1 MTMKNQEEPDNHKER
16 CEEVPPNPEHLI
28 KSIAEQGY
36 SLETSLA
43 DLIDN
48 SISADARHVEV
59 IINTDTEPFV
69 LFLADDGAGMDED
82 TLKKSMHF
90 PSSFLENVRSVNDLG
105 RFGLG
110 LKTASFSQSRKF
122 TVLSR
127 KKGTTSFCGRTWD
140 VDFLKKSE
148 KWRIIVNT
156 HDEVNELLGQYDE
169 LSNTFLN
176 RPGKF
181 EANTIVV
188 WHSLY
193 KFEEYLDEESRKNTI
208 KHQISEITTEYLSLV
223 FHRFLER
230 KINPLQIR
238 VNNRVIQPFNPFP
251 SQQDFRPIPN
261 KQRWLKEDVVK
272 MEGFILPSR
281 SIDESREYG
290 SVWATKSRGLM
301 DLEGIYVYRADRI
314 IVFGGWNDVIR
325 KSPILRL
332 ARLRVEVGNKVDHL
346 FHLNVAKSQIV
357 IPFDLKSAFLRYV
370 VQLKAEAER
379 EYYNRGIQQ
388 FAKKGK
394 KDNLQLFEKKAT
406 SKGVAMEINDDFPLL
421 KSLRTGLNCEQNSM
435 LDFIIKMVNTT
446 VNTVRHAHDA
456 NVFTGEKEKDGISA
470 DDIIKSITVLKSSGV
485 SNKYI
490 KDNILKGLGYTESS
504 LPEEILNLLN

>member
-1 MTMKNQEEPDNHKER
+1 MKKQEEINQHDDR
-16 CEEVPPNPEHLI
+16 YEEVPPNPEYLI

-48 SISADARHVEV
+48 SVSADAGHVEI
-59 IINTDTEPFV
+59 IINTDEEPFI
-69 LFLADDGAGMDED
+69 LFLADDGNGMDEE

-90 PSSFLENVRSVNDLG
+90 PSSFLENVRSIKDLG

-110 LKTASFSQSRKF
+110 LKTASFAQSRKF

-127 KKGTTSFCGRTWD
+127 TKGTDRFYGRTWD

-156 HDEVNELLGQYDE
+156 EDEIRELLDQYNA
-169 LSNTFLN
+169 LSHTFLN
-176 RPGKF
+176 RPENF

-193 KFEEYLDEESRKNTI
+193 KFEEYLDEESRRATI

-230 KINPLQIR
+230 KSNALIIR
-238 VNNRVIQPFNPFP
+238 VNNRVILPFNPFP
-251 SQQDFRPIPN
+251 GEEDFRSIPN

-301 DLEGIYVYRADRI
+301 DLEGIYVYRANRI

-406 SKGVAMEINDDFPLL
+406 SKGVALEINADFPLL
-421 KSLRTGLNCEQNSM
+421 RSLRSGLNNEQASM

-446 VNTVRHAHDA
+446 VNTVRHAHDT

-470 DDIIKSITVLKSSGV
+470 ADIIQSITVLKNSGV
-485 SNKYI
+485 SSKYI
-490 KDNILKGLGYTESS
+490 RDNILNGLGYTESS